1 MNKVSR
7 LMRLAAMGSVGL
19 LLLASAPTFGA
30 AAPKIG
36 DVVPDQYIVVFH
48 DWVRTP
54 GNEARILA
62 AQHGLELDL
71 VYERAIRGFAAKVP
85 PGRVALLRR
94 DPRVRFITED
104 RIFAIDAQT
113 LPTGVNRIEGDQS
126 STQSGNGSGA
136 VDIDVA
142 ILDTGIQG
150 NHPDLNVAGGF
161 NCTSRNKKA
170 WGDGHGHGTHVAG
183 IVGAKDNTIGV
194 VGVVPGARLWAV
206 KVLNNN
212 GIGFLSWIVCGLDWV
227 DARSPF
233 YGGNMRVA
241 NMSLGGLGADDE
253 FCGIANGDPFHLAI
267 CITVSDGVTIVV
279 AAGNSNADLAGFV
292 PAAYDEVLAATA
304 AADFDGAPGGGAAAT
319 CRPDVDDTAA
329 DFSNFAVGVLD
340 QAHTIAAPGV
350 CITSTWKG
358 GAYAII
364 SGTSMAA
371 PHVAGAAALCIATR
385 FATGKCAADP
395 VLDPFNVMNTL
406 RADAAAQPASYGFTD
421 DPNSPNGNRYYGH
434 LVFAGGY

>member
-1 MNKVSR
+1 
-7 LMRLAAMGSVGL
+7 MRLVAMGSVGL

-30 AAPKIG
+30 AAAPKAG

-54 GNEARILA
+54 GNEARVLA
-62 AQHGLELDL
+62 AQHGLGLDL

-85 PGRVALLRR
+85 PGRLALLRR

-104 RIFAIDAQT
+104 RIFEIAAQT
-113 LPTGVNRIEGDQS
+113 LSTGVNRIEADQS
-126 STQSGNGSGA
+126 STQSGNASGA

-150 NHPDLNVAGGF
+150 NHPDLNVAGGY
-161 NCTSRNKKA
+161 NCTSKNKNA
-170 WGDGHGHGTHVAG
+170 WKDGHGHGTHVAG
-183 IVGAKDNTIGV
+183 IVGAKDNGVGV

-206 KVLNNN
+206 KVLNNS
-212 GIGFLSWIVCGLDWV
+212 GIGFLSWIICGLDWV

-241 NMSLGGLGADDE
+241 NMSLGGLGADDGL
-253 FCGIANGDPFHLAI
+253 CGILNFDPFHLAI
-267 CITVSDGVTIVV
+267 CITVDDGVTIVV

-292 PAAYDEVLAATA
+292 PAAYDEVLAVTA
-304 AADFDGAPGGGAAAT
+304 VADFNGAPGGGAAAT

-329 DFSNFAVGVLD
+329 DFSNFAVASLD

-350 CITSTWKG
+350 CITSTYKG
-358 GAYAII
+358 SGYTTF

-371 PHVAGAAALCIATR
+371 PHVAGTVALCIASPTQNNCSGMT
-385 FATGKCAADP
+385 APQIIAK
-395 VLDPFNVMNTL
+395 L
-406 RADAAAQPASYGFTD
+406 RGDAAARSDPAVSPYYGFTN
-421 DPNSPNGNRYYGH
+421 DPNFPNGNRYYGH
-434 LVFAGGY
+434 LAYAGGY

>member
-7 LMRLAAMGSVGL
+7 LMRLVAMGSVGL
-19 LLLASAPTFGA
+19 LLSASAPTFGA
-30 AAPKIG
+30 AAAPKVG

-48 DWVRTP
+48 DWVGTP
-54 GNEARILA
+54 GNQARVLA

-71 VYERAIRGFAAKVP
+71 VYERAIKGFAAKVP
-85 PGRVALLRR
+85 PGRLAQLRR

-104 RIFAIDAQT
+104 RIFAIDQQT
-113 LPTGVNRIEGDQS
+113 LPTGVNRIEGDLS

-136 VDIDVA
+136 VNVDVA

-161 NCTSRNKKA
+161 NCTSRNKNA

-183 IVGAKDNTIGV
+183 IIGAKDNGIGV

-233 YGGNMRVA
+233 FGGNMRVA
-241 NMSLGGLGADDE
+241 NMSLGGIGFDDE
-253 FCGIANGDPFHLAI
+253 FCGVFNFDPFHLAI
-267 CITVSDGVTIVV
+267 CITVDDGVTIVA

-304 AADFDGAPGGGAAAT
+304 VADFNGAPGGGAAAT

-329 DFSNFAVGVLD
+329 DFSNFAVASLD

-358 GAYAII
+358 SAYATI
-364 SGTSMAA
+364 SGTSMSS
-371 PHVAGAAALCIATR
+371 PHVAGTVALCIASPTQNN
-385 FATGKCAADP
+385 CA
-395 VLDPFNVMNTL
+395 VMTPPQIIAKL
-406 RADAAAQPASYGFTD
+406 RGDAAARSNAQPPYGFAE
-421 DPNSPNGNRYYGH
+421 DPNSLGSRYYGY
-434 LVFAGGY
+434 LVFTGGY

>member
-1 MNKVSR
+1 LR
-7 LMRLAAMGSVGL
+7 FAAIGSIGL
-19 LLLASAPTFGA
+19 LVLVSIRTGSA
-30 AAPKIG
+30 AAQKAG

-48 DWVRTP
+48 DWVGTP
-54 GNEARILA
+54 GNQARVLA

-71 VYERAIRGFAAKVP
+71 VYERAVKGFAAKVP
-85 PGRVALLRR
+85 PGRLAQLRR
-94 DPRVRFITED
+94 DPRVRFIAED
-104 RIFAIDAQT
+104 RAFAIAAQT

-142 ILDTGIQG
+142 ILDTGIQP
-150 NHPDLNVAGGF
+150 NHPDLNVAGGY
-161 NCTSRNKKA
+161 NCTSKKTNA

-183 IVGAKDNTIGV
+183 IVGARDNGVGV

-212 GIGFLSWIVCGLDWV
+212 GLGFLSWIVCGLDWV

-241 NMSLGGLGADDE
+241 NMSLGGVGADDE
-253 FCGIANGDPFHLAI
+253 FCGISNGDPFHLAI

-279 AAGNSNADLAGFV
+279 AAGNSNANIAGFV
-292 PAAYDEVLAATA
+292 PAAYDEVLAVTA
-304 AADFDGAPGGGAAAT
+304 MADFNGAPGGGAAAT

-340 QAHTIAAPGV
+340 RAHTVAAPGV
-350 CITSTWKG
+350 CITSTYKG
-358 GAYAII
+358 SGYATG

-371 PHVAGAAALCIATR
+371 PHVAGTAALCIATR
-385 FATGKCAADP
+385 AVTNKCAADP
-395 VLDPFNVMNTL
+395 VADPFDVMNTL
-406 RADAAAQPASYGFTD
+406 RADAAARPPSYGFTD

-434 LVFAGGY
+434 LVFVGGY